1 MDAWG
6 SSCLSFEGTT
16 VVIEDPGA
24 EILML
29 RAFSIG
35 SGFGFCSSII
45 LPLLSTLP
53 SNRAAFFFAYSEIT
67 IGFPPNFKLKKNFP
81 DFEFLS
87 GTTDVRDPALTL
99 LSIDYPIG
107 SLLL

>member
-1 MDAWG
+1 
-6 SSCLSFEGTT
+6 
-16 VVIEDPGA
+16 V
-24 EILML
+24 

-45 LPLLSTLP
+45 LPLLSTFP

-67 IGFPPNFKLKKNFP
+67 IGFPPTFKLKKNFP

-87 GTTDVRDPALTL
+87 GITDVRDPALFL
-99 LSIDYPIG
+99 QSIDYPIG

>member
-1 MDAWG
+1 M
-6 SSCLSFEGTT
+6 
-16 VVIEDPGA
+16 
-24 EILML
+24 

-45 LPLLSTLP
+45 LPLLSTFP
-53 SNRAAFFFAYSEIT
+53 SNRAAFFFAYSEII
-67 IGFPPNFKLKKNFP
+67 IGFPPTFKLKKNFP

-87 GTTDVRDPALTL
+87 GITDVRDPALFL
-99 LSIDYPIG
+99 QSIDYPIG